1 MLVDAER
8 DLNTV
13 RKWQEITELKAYDA
27 RLGEG

>member
-13 RKWQEITELKAYDA
+13 RKSQEIIDIKAYDA

>member
-13 RKWQEITELKAYDA
+13 RKSQEITELKAYDA
-27 RLGEG
+27 RLGER